1 MPTALLTRVPVHTS
15 GSGDG
20 SGWIVFAVL
29 GVAVVAFIIAMVIKA
44 KNTNKRKGFPSQSQ
58 VPGQPG
64 FPPPP
69 QPFHQPPQDF
79 PQQPGYPPPSQGQ
92 RRHAAQGY
100 PQQQQ
105 VPPGPPPRGW

>member
-44 KNTNKRKGFPSQSQ
+44 KNTNKREGFPSQSQ

-69 QPFHQPPQDF
+69 QPFQQQPQPF
-79 PQQPGYPPPSQGQ
+79 PQQPGYPPPAQGQ
-92 RRHAAQGY
+92 QQPYVPQGY
-100 PQQQQ
+100 PQQQ
-105 VPPGPPPRGW
+105 VPPGPPPRGL

>member
-1 MPTALLTRVPVHTS
+1 VPVHTS
-15 GSGDG
+15 GSG
-20 SGWIVFAVL
+20 GWIVFAVL

-44 KNTNKRKGFPSQSQ
+44 KNTKREGFPSQSQ

-69 QPFHQPPQDF
+69 QPFHQPPQGF